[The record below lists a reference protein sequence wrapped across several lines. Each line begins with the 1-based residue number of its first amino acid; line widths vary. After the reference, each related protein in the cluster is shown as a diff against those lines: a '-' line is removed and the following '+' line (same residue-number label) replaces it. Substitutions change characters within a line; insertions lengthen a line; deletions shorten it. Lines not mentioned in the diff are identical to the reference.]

1 MKIDT
6 TRAPTIEV
14 EHPCARE
21 HVSVNASITER
32 SFNSVQHSHAILII
46 CGFPLTSLLINKQAN
61 YYVPHN
67 SILRGLS

>member
-32 SFNSVQHSHAILII
+32 SFNSVQHSQAILIHMWI
-46 CGFPLTSLLINKQAN
+46 SLTSLLTNEQAN
-61 YYVPHN
+61 YYIPHN

>member
-1 MKIDT
+1 MKIDK

-32 SFNSVQHSHAILII
+32 SFNSVQHSQAILIHMWI
-46 CGFPLTSLLINKQAN
+46 SPYFPT
-61 YYVPHN
+61 H
-67 SILRGLS
+67 